1 MLVIEN
7 DAIIQSIIN
16 KEVEFSECLIFFDNF
31 ESFLIKFNDTEYIEF
46 LKFHNCKNIGGTYI
60 RENIVDNGFPK
71 CFIFINNSN
80 SLLIQSFC
88 LLHEIAHYEN
98 VKIENSIYNR
108 EDNEYYAFF
117 NMGNKILY
125 SDFNN
130 SGKKQLIEYFIH
142 QIEKKCNDHRGFYKN
157 AARRIIKTDLWE
169 ECLESVKNF
178 DDSLIFAA

>member
-1 MLVIEN
+1 MLLIEN

-16 KEVEFSECLIFFDNF
+16 KEVEFSECPVVFDNF
-31 ESFLIKFNDTEYIEF
+31 ESFSAKFNDTEYTEF
-46 LKFHNCKNIGGTYI
+46 LEFYNFRNIGGTYI

-71 CFIFINNSN
+71 YFIFINNSN
-80 SLLIQSFC
+80 SLLIQLFC
-88 LLHEIAHYEN
+88 LLHEIAHYKNDE
-98 VKIENSIYNR
+98 IGYSIYNR

-130 SGKKQLIEYFIH
+130 AGKKQLIKYFIY

-157 AARRIIKTDLWE
+157 AARRIVKTSLWK
-169 ECLESVKNF
+169 ECIEFVNNF